1 MANLPWDY
9 TSKQAQEDAQLNPTQ
24 WDIFLRVTREIT
36 NKLREK
42 DPNLKFRDITESV
55 KKDCLENVNKQMVEQ
70 GCPEVT
76 RAIVDWRVAKALAIS
91 RSHAK
96 KLGKQDSSQSASSA
110 ATFYD
115 PIRDKDR
122 LV

>member
-1 MANLPWDY
+1 MLSYGEPNRV
-9 TSKQAQEDAQLNPTQ
+9 K
-24 WDIFLRVTREIT
+24 RVTREIT

-91 RSHAK
+91 RSHG
-96 KLGKQDSSQSASSA
+96 LCILSPLHSAH
-110 ATFYD
+110 
-115 PIRDKDR
+115 
-122 LV
+122 